1 MFEVELNI
9 FEKWVFIAH
18 APRLR
23 ALAHRCIAGVRVESD
38 RSGGEQRRSEN
49 QCLLLALSDVLVQ
62 LQARFLRLRA
72 SEVERSVAVKL
83 W

>member
-23 ALAHRCIAGVRVESD
+23 ALIAGVWVESD
-38 RSGGEQRRSEN
+38 RSGGEQKRSEN